1 MMAGVNKVILV
12 GRLGKDPESKTFA
25 NGGTVVQ
32 FTMATSENWRDK
44 ATGERKEKTEW
55 HNIVIRN
62 ENIGRVATQYLRKG
76 SEVYVEGAIAT
87 RKWQDQNGAD
97 RYTTEIVIGPFK
109 GELTLIGGREGGGGG
124 TAGGGGGRGADDFG
138 GGGGGGYGGGAPAGG
153 GFGGAPAGGGKR
165 PGAFDDDLDDDVPF

>member
-25 NGGTVVQ
+25 NGGSVVN
-32 FTMATSENWRDK
+32 FTMATSETWRDK
-44 ATGERKEKTEW
+44 ATGERKERTEW

-62 ENIGRVATQYLRKG
+62 ENIGKVATQYLRKG
-76 SEVYVEGAIAT
+76 SEVYIEGSIST

-109 GELTLIGGREGGGGG
+109 GELALIGGRDGGGGG
-124 TAGGGGGRGADDFG
+124 SSMGGGGRSDD
-138 GGGGGGYGGGAPAGG
+138 YGGAPAGG
-153 GFGGAPAGGGKR
+153 GYGGAPAGGGKR

>member
-12 GRLGKDPESKTFA
+12 GRLGKDPQTKNFP
-25 NGGTVVQ
+25 NGGSVVE
-32 FTMATSENWRDK
+32 FSLATSETWRDK

-62 ENIGRVATQYLRKG
+62 ENIGRVASQYLRKG
-76 SEVYVEGAIAT
+76 SEVYIEGAIST
-87 RKWQDQNGAD
+87 RKWQDQSGQD

-109 GELTLIGGREGGGGG
+109 GELALIGGREGGGGG
-124 TAGGGGGRGADDFG
+124 MGGGGGRGADDF
-138 GGGGGGYGGGAPAGG
+138 GGGGYGGGAPAGG
-153 GFGGAPAGGGKR
+153 GFGNAPAGGGKR

>member
-1 MMAGVNKVILV
+1 MAGVNKVILV

-25 NGGTVVQ
+25 NGGSVVN
-32 FTMATSENWRDK
+32 FTMATSETWRDK
-44 ATGERKEKTEW
+44 ATGERKERTEW

-62 ENIGRVATQYLRKG
+62 ENIGKIATQYLRKG
-76 SEVYVEGAIAT
+76 SEVYIEGSIST

-109 GELTLIGGREGGGGG
+109 GELALIGGRDGGGGG
-124 TAGGGGGRGADDFG
+124 SSMGGGGRSDD
-138 GGGGGGYGGGAPAGG
+138 YGGAPAGG
-153 GFGGAPAGGGKR
+153 GYGGAPAGGGKR

>member
-138 GGGGGGYGGGAPAGG
+138 GGGAPAGG
-153 GFGGAPAGGGKR
+153 GFGGAPAVGGKR